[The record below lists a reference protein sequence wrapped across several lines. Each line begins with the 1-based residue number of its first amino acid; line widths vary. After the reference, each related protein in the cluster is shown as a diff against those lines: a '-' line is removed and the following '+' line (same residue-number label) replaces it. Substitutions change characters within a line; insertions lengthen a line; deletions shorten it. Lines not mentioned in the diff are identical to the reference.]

1 MPDKER
7 YDDALK
13 KFEDNWRKN
22 DLFEEY
28 LQFSRFMQGLFISK
42 NGCIIDTGNFQCVN
56 FEMMYRIKERVERH
70 PVLWKL
76 LFMIG

>member
-7 YDDALK
+7 YDDALQ

-42 NGCIIDTGNFQCVN
+42 HGYIIDTGNFQCVD
-56 FEMMYRIKERVERH
+56 FEMMYRIKERVECH

-76 LFMIG
+76 LFMIA

>member
-42 NGCIIDTGNFQCVN
+42 HGYIIDTGNFQCVN

-76 LFMIG
+76 LFMIA

>member
-42 NGCIIDTGNFQCVN
+42 DGYIIDTGNFQCVN
-56 FEMMYRIKERVERH
+56 FEMMYRIKERIERH

-76 LFMIG
+76 LFMIA

>member
-7 YDDALK
+7 YDDALN

-42 NGCIIDTGNFQCVN
+42 NGYIIDTGNFQCVN
-56 FEMMYRIKERVERH
+56 FEMMYRIKKRVERH

-76 LFMIG
+76 LFIIA

>member
-7 YDDALK
+7 YDDALQ

-42 NGCIIDTGNFQCVN
+42 HGYIIDTGNFQCVN

-76 LFMIG
+76 LFMIA